1 MVYVILVHIFLKLKK
16 LRNNFE
22 GIFMYNRMI
31 ISGFILLLF
40 LFIDVNSLTLANASL
55 EELTYE
61 SAVVIHGTVESVHC
75 EWEDESGHT
84 IRTIVRLQVEEYL
97 KGSGA
102 SYIQVEQM
110 GGQIGDIGD
119 VIVGTPILNK
129 GDEVI
134 LFLVND
140 QGVLKIH
147 SIALGCYKVVQTS
160 DGLSR
165 AVNDLS
171 ATHLID
177 PDTDKVISRENSI
190 FSYPINQFENQIRS
204 IADQQ

>member
-1 MVYVILVHIFLKLKK
+1 MVYVDFIYIFLKLKK

-22 GIFMYNRMI
+22 GIFMYNRII

-55 EELTYE
+55 EELTNE
-61 SAVVIHGTVESVHC
+61 SAVVIHGSVESVRC

-84 IRTIVRLQVEEYL
+84 IRTIVGLPVKEYL
-97 KGSGA
+97 KGSG
-102 SYIQVEQM
+102 SSFLQVEQM

-119 VIVGTPILNK
+119 VIVGTPVLNK

-134 LFLVND
+134 LFLVSD

-147 SIALGCYKVVQTS
+147 SIALGCYKIMQTS
-160 DGLSR
+160 DGINR

-171 ATHLID
+171 DTHLID
-177 PDTDKVISRENSI
+177 PITDKVISRGNSI
-190 FSYPINQFENQIRS
+190 LSYELSQFMNRIRS
-204 IADQQ
+204 IAGH